1 MSEKKDV
8 LKARFVDVILELGI
22 GCLLA
27 AIIIGK
33 VAMPQI
39 MSVTT
44 VGWDAYSVLVWGV
57 FPLVLVSAM
66 LMAIIYHVKYGAWP
80 SR

>member
-1 MSEKKDV
+1 MVEKKIV
-8 LKARFVDVILELGI
+8 KARFIDVILELGI

-39 MSVTT
+39 MAVTT
-44 VGWDAYSVLVWGV
+44 VGWDAYTVLVWGV

-66 LMAIIYHVKYGAWP
+66 LMAIIYHVKYGAW
-80 SR
+80 SGIR

>member
-1 MSEKKDV
+1 MYEKK
-8 LKARFVDVILELGI
+8 KARFVDVILELGI

-39 MSVTT
+39 VAVSTT
-44 VGWDAYSVLVWGV
+44 GWDPYTILVWGV
-57 FPLVLVSAM
+57 FPLVVVSAM

-80 SR
+80 VR